1 MCYDVMFLGGNK
13 LFGFRALDS
22 IGIFIWLSD
31 TRGGGSWACALV
43 PQPPSAKPTNHNHL
57 KKPAAYILQGTEPS
71 TQRIA
76 HLSTSAT
83 TSNNPILSRNNMREE
98 RRRSHCSAYYIALL
112 ACLISAS
119 VSGFTTIHPKISSS
133 SKHNT
138 ILHSQSTDEAG
149 SFDPTSGYVTEAD
162 IAAKANDLLAE
173 SKNVIDFPDEIASS
187 FMQYALSIILGRAL
201 PDARDGMKP
210 VHRRILYAMNG
221 LGLSPSS
228 SHRKCARV
236 VGEVLGKYHPHG
248 DNAVYDAL
256 VRLAQPFSTN
266 APLID
271 GHGNF
276 GSIDADPAAA
286 MRYTECK
293 LSKIAAET
301 LLDDINM
308 DTVEF
313 LPNFDGNEYEPSVLP
328 AKVPLLLLNGG
339 AGIAVGMA
347 TNIPPHN
354 LEELLTA
361 CVAMTQSRNEGGK
374 EVTDNALMDM
384 IPGPDF
390 PTAATIIGKSG
401 ARKLFTT
408 GNGGIVMRAIMH
420 LEEVKGKKS
429 KRNAIIVDEL
439 PYQVNKAALLERI
452 ATLVNEKKLDGIA
465 DLRDESDRDGIRVV
479 IELKRDAV
487 AAVVQNNLFK
497 KTPLQTTFSG
507 NFLALFGSGT
517 VPQRFTLREA
527 LDCFL
532 DFRFQ
537 TIRNKCVFQLDKVEN
552 RIHIVDGLLIALD
565 YTDEVIEIVRGA
577 PDQTSAR
584 AALMDPENTK
594 FCLSSAQ
601 TDAVLKLQLGQLTR
615 LNGDKLTDERK
626 TLAESQASLRD
637 LLTSDKTVH
646 DTMVEEFEAIKKK
659 FGTPRK
665 SKILPEEGE
674 KQDIDLVQNER
685 SVIVVT
691 RGGYIKRMPLKTFES
706 QHRGTRGKKGT
717 SSANSDDSEVS
728 HCFTCNDH
736 DTILMTTQSGIAYGL
751 RAYQVPEGGRTAK
764 GAPIPSVLP
773 VKADDVVTSVLPV
786 SKFSE
791 DEFIVLTT
799 ELGWIKKTP
808 LAAFEKLTSRGLI
821 IASLADGDRLNWCE
835 RCTDADDILVSST
848 RGQSTRFHAKNM
860 RPTSRTS
867 RGVKSMTLKKGD
879 TIADMNVLSEDNK
892 YLLCMTTEGYGK
904 RIKTEEFRTTK
915 RGGSGVIAI
924 KFKAGRVDDRL
935 STMRVVNEEDEILLI
950 TSQGVMVRQQVK
962 DIPVQGRA
970 ATGVVVQKV
979 RKGDSISTVSIVPQR
994 NMVAEELE

>member
-1 MCYDVMFLGGNK
+1 MKEG
-13 LFGFRALDS
+13 
-22 IGIFIWLSD
+22 
-31 TRGGGSWACALV
+31 
-43 PQPPSAKPTNHNHL
+43 
-57 KKPAAYILQGTEPS
+57 
-71 TQRIA
+71 
-76 HLSTSAT
+76 
-83 TSNNPILSRNNMREE
+83 
-98 RRRSHCSAYYIALL
+98 RRRSCSSAYVAIIALL
-112 ACLISAS
+112 ACSISGI
-119 VSGFTTIHPKISSS
+119 SGFTTIHPKIKPTSS
-133 SKHNT
+133 HHV
-138 ILHSQSTDEAG
+138 LHSQATDEAG
-149 SFDPTSGYVTEAD
+149 SFDPNSGYVSEAD
-162 IAAKANDLLAE
+162 IASKANELLSE
-173 SKNVIDFPDEIASS
+173 SKDVIDLPDEIASS

-221 LGLSPSS
+221 LGLNPSS
-228 SHRKCARV
+228 SYRKCARV

-256 VRLAQPFSTN
+256 VRLAQDFSTN

-293 LSKIAAET
+293 LSKLAAET

-354 LEELLTA
+354 LEELMTA
-361 CVAMTQSRNEGGK
+361 CMAMTKSRNEGEE
-374 EVTDNALMDM
+374 EVTDNALMRM

-408 GNGGIVMRAIMH
+408 GNGGIVMRAVMH
-420 LEEVKGKKS
+420 LEQVMGKKS
-429 KRNAIIVDEL
+429 KRNAIIVTEL
-439 PYQVNKAALLERI
+439 PYQVNKAALMERI

-552 RIHIVDGLLIALD
+552 RIHIVEGLLLALD

-577 PDQTSAR
+577 PDQASAR
-584 AALMDPENTK
+584 AALMDPENTR

-659 FGTPRK
+659 FGVPRR
-665 SKILPEEGE
+665 SKILPDEGE
-674 KQDIDLVQNER
+674 KEEIDLVQNER

-706 QHRGTRGKKGT
+706 QNRGTRGKKGT
-717 SSANSDDSEVS
+717 SSATDDNEVA

-751 RAYQVPEGGRTAK
+751 RGYQVPEGGRTAK

-786 SKFSE
+786 SQFSS
-791 DEFIVLTT
+791 DEFIVLAT
-799 ELGWIKKTP
+799 EFGWIKKTP

-821 IASLADGDRLNWCE
+821 IATLADGDRLNWCK

-848 RGQSTRFHAKNM
+848 RGQSTRFHAKDM

-879 TIADMNVLSEDNK
+879 TIADMNVLKEDDK
-892 YLLCMTTEGYGK
+892 FLLCMTTQGYGK
-904 RIKTEEFRTTK
+904 RVKTEEFRTTK

-924 KFKAGRVDDRL
+924 KFKAGRVDDRV

-979 RKGDSISTVSIVPQR
+979 DVRSGDSISTVSIVPQKD
-994 NMVAEELE
+994 MVSEELE

>member
-1 MCYDVMFLGGNK
+1 MMFLSVCC
-13 LFGFRALDS
+13 LLM
-22 IGIFIWLSD
+22 
-31 TRGGGSWACALV
+31 GS
-43 PQPPSAKPTNHNHL
+43 
-57 KKPAAYILQGTEPS
+57 
-71 TQRIA
+71 
-76 HLSTSAT
+76 
-83 TSNNPILSRNNMREE
+83 SN
-98 RRRSHCSAYYIALL
+98 
-112 ACLISAS
+112 LI
-119 VSGFTTIHPKISSS
+119 VLGFTTIHAKTSSS
-133 SKHNT
+133 SQQLHNN
-138 ILHSQSTDEAG
+138 LNAQSTDEAG
-149 SFDPTSGYVTEAD
+149 SFDPNAAYVTEAE
-162 IAAKANDLLAE
+162 IASQANDLLSE
-173 SKNVIDFPDEIASS
+173 SNTSVDLPDELSQS

-210 VHRRILYAMNG
+210 VHRRILFAMNG
-221 LGLSPSS
+221 LGLNPNSS
-228 SHRKCARV
+228 YRKCARV

-256 VRLAQPFSTN
+256 VRLAQPFSSN
-266 APLID
+266 SPLID

-286 MRYTECK
+286 MRYTECR
-293 LSKIAAET
+293 LTRIAAET
-301 LLDDINM
+301 LLDDINL

-313 LPNFDGNEYEPSVLP
+313 LPNFDGSEYEPSVLP

-354 LEELLTA
+354 LMELMDA
-361 CVAMTQSRNEGGK
+361 CMSMTKSRNVGEE
-374 EVTDNALMDM
+374 EVTDAALMKM

-390 PTAATIIGKSG
+390 PTGATIIGKSG
-401 ARKLFTT
+401 AKKLFTT
-408 GNGGIVMRAIMH
+408 GNGGVVMRAVMH
-420 LEEVKGKKS
+420 LEQVAGKKS
-429 KRNAIIVDEL
+429 KRNAIIVTEL

-452 ATLVNEKKLDGIA
+452 ATLVNEKKLDGVA

-552 RIHIVDGLLIALD
+552 RIHIVEGLLIALEF
-565 YTDEVIEIVRGA
+565 TDEVIEIVRSS
-577 PDQTSAR
+577 PDQASAR
-584 AALMDPENTK
+584 ETLMNQENER
-594 FCLSSAQ
+594 FSLSSAQ
-601 TDAVLKLQLGQLTR
+601 ADAVLKLQLGQLTR
-615 LNGDKLTDERK
+615 LNGDKLADERK
-626 TLAESQASLRD
+626 TLADSQASLRN
-637 LLTSDKTVH
+637 LLTNDAAVN
-646 DTMVEEFEAIKKK
+646 DAMVEEFEAIKEK

-665 SKILPEEGE
+665 TKILPEEGE
-674 KQDIDLVQNER
+674 KEEIDLVQNER

-706 QHRGTRGKKGT
+706 QNRGTRGKKGT
-717 SSANSDDSEVS
+717 SNTMSDENEVA

-736 DTILMTTQSGIAYGL
+736 DTILMTTQGGIAYGL

-773 VKADDVVTSVLPV
+773 VKADDIITSVLPV
-786 SKFSE
+786 SKFSK
-791 DEFIVLTT
+791 DEFIVLAT
-799 ELGWIKKTP
+799 EFGWIKKTP
-808 LAAFEKLTSRGLI
+808 LAAFENLTSRGLI
-821 IASLADGDRLNWCE
+821 IASLAAGDRLNWCE

-848 RGQSTRFHAKNM
+848 RGQATRFHAKDM

-867 RGVKSMTLKKGD
+867 RGVKAMTLKNAD
-879 TIADMNVLSEDNK
+879 TIADMNVLSENDK

-904 RIKTEEFRTTK
+904 RVKTEEFRTTK

-950 TSQGVMVRQQVK
+950 TSQGVIVRQKVK
-962 DIPVQGRA
+962 DIPVQGRS

-979 RKGDSISTVSIVPQR
+979 DVRNGDNISTVSIVPRKDIVDQ
-994 NMVAEELE
+994 EIE